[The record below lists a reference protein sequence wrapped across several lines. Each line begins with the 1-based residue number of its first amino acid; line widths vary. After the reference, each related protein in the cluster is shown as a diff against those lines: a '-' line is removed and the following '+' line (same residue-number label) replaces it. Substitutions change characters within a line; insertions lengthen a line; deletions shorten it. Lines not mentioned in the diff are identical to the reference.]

1 MAAVEVTPPEVDL
14 LVGDTF
20 RLAAVARGSAGMAG
34 EESLLPAPLGA
45 VELSHEDEMRRLRL
59 FKVESS
65 DEGRGRGD
73 AVLAHLSGLLAVPI
87 TREHER

>member
-1 MAAVEVTPPEVDL
+1 
-14 LVGDTF
+14 
-20 RLAAVARGSAGMAG
+20 
-34 EESLLPAPLGA
+34 

-87 TREHER
+87 TREDTTNLISHEEWKRRYGR